1 MLSEAWHRQVPV
13 SDFLSAK
20 KHIQYFGISKLIV
33 LEILLL
39 IYSLIREVCSALRQT
54 FDLSEPQWF
63 IIRISEGRKKI
74 GRIMNCKITFICLMS
89 NHKYLCALAVVMT
102 VGACCCVPM
111 WAQQRMSLRTLFDLA
126 DEQNQ
131 RIKVSEAALKAA
143 EEGVA
148 SAKAA
153 MLPSVEFG
161 VQGSYTGNAFMMSR
175 GFSASGTTEYIVPGL
190 GPQQVQNGKQ
200 PTPHWG
206 NSFTAQASQVIY
218 AGGAIRSGIE
228 MAKLGR
234 QLAELDV
241 EKNRQ
246 EVRFLLT
253 GYYLDL
259 YRLQNQSQVIA
270 RNIELTEKVIEQM
283 KARREQGTVL
293 KNDITRYELQQQSLL
308 LAKTQVDDAQKIIR
322 HQIATAIHLPDGE
335 DFEVEGFEGLERFEG
350 FEGFEG
356 SKGYEGLRCDG
367 EALWQQRATDHNID
381 IRRTSLATEL
391 SEQKVRNAR
400 AASLPSVAVV
410 AENSLSG
417 PYTADLIPKNA
428 NVNVWFV
435 GVGVKYNLS
444 NLWKNRHDIRKA
456 KHESTQAR
464 ESVRMVR
471 EDVESGVQATY
482 TNLLTSATEVQTQ
495 EKQVELADQNY
506 AVVRN
511 RYANDLALLTDML
524 DASNM
529 KLSADMAL
537 VNARINMLYNYFKL
551 KYITNTL

>member
-1 MLSEAWHRQVPV
+1 MSSR
-13 SDFLSAK
+13 K
-20 KHIQYFGISKLIV
+20 YF
-33 LEILLL
+33 
-39 IYSLIREVCSALRQT
+39 
-54 FDLSEPQWF
+54 
-63 IIRISEGRKKI
+63 
-74 GRIMNCKITFICLMS
+74 
-89 NHKYLCALAVVMT
+89 CALTVSMI
-102 VGACCCVPM
+102 VGAGCCVPTY
-111 WAQQRMSLRTLFDLA
+111 AQHKMSLQSLFDLA
-126 DEQNQ
+126 DRQNQ

-148 SAKAA
+148 SAKSA

-161 VQGSYTGNAFMMSR
+161 VQGSYTGNAFLMSR
-175 GFSASGTTEYIVPGL
+175 GFSTNGTTEYIVPGL

-218 AGGAIRSGIE
+218 TGGAISSGIE

-259 YRLQNQSQVIA
+259 CKLQNQLQVIA
-270 RNIELTEKVIEQM
+270 KNIELTEKVIEQM

-293 KNDITRYELQQQSLL
+293 KNDITRYELQLQSLL
-308 LAKTQVDDAQKIIR
+308 LTKTQLDDAQKIIR
-322 HQIATAIHLPDGE
+322 YQISTTIHLPEGE
-335 DFEVEGFEGLERFEG
+335 DFDVDTQSLEQESR
-350 FEGFEG
+350 
-356 SKGYEGLRCDG
+356 
-367 EALWQQRATDHNID
+367 ALKTLTSEDVWQQTAAENNIG
-381 IRRTSLATEL
+381 IRQASLATEM
-391 SEQKVRNAR
+391 SEQKIRNTR

-410 AENSLSG
+410 AENNLAG
-417 PYTADLIPKNA
+417 PYTSDLIPKNA

-435 GVGVKYNLS
+435 GIGVKYNLS
-444 NLWKNRHDIRKA
+444 SLWKNKHDIRKA
-456 KHESTQAR
+456 RHESTQAR
-464 ESVRMVR
+464 QSVQLAR
-471 EDVESGVQATY
+471 EGVENGVQANY
-482 TNLLTSATEVQTQ
+482 TNLLTSSVEVSTQ

-506 AVVRN
+506 AVVKN
-511 RYANDLALLTDML
+511 RYDNDLALLTDML

>member
-1 MLSEAWHRQVPV
+1 MLSEAWHRQVPI

-20 KHIQYFGISKLIV
+20 KHIQYFWISKLIV

-74 GRIMNCKITFICLMS
+74 RRIMNCKITFICLMS

-322 HQIATAIHLPDGE
+322 HQIAMAIHLPDGE
-335 DFEVEGFEGLERFEG
+335 DFEVEGFDGLEKFEGLE
-350 FEGFEG
+350 
-356 SKGYEGLRCDG
+356 GLRYDG

-381 IRRTSLATEL
+381 IRRASLATEL

-410 AENSLSG
+410 AENNLSG

-471 EDVESGVQATY
+471 EDVENGVQATY

-537 VNARINMLYNYFKL
+537 VNARINVLYNYFKL

>member
-1 MLSEAWHRQVPV
+1 MSSR
-13 SDFLSAK
+13 K
-20 KHIQYFGISKLIV
+20 YF
-33 LEILLL
+33 
-39 IYSLIREVCSALRQT
+39 
-54 FDLSEPQWF
+54 
-63 IIRISEGRKKI
+63 
-74 GRIMNCKITFICLMS
+74 
-89 NHKYLCALAVVMT
+89 CALTVSMI
-102 VGACCCVPM
+102 VGAGCCVPTY
-111 WAQQRMSLRTLFDLA
+111 AQHKMSLQSLFDLA
-126 DEQNQ
+126 DRQNQ

-148 SAKAA
+148 SAKSA

-161 VQGSYTGNAFMMSR
+161 VQGSYTGNAFLMSR
-175 GFSASGTTEYIVPGL
+175 GFSTNGTTEYIVPGL
-190 GPQQVQNGKQ
+190 GPQQVRNGKQ

-218 AGGAIRSGIE
+218 TGGAISSGIE

-259 YRLQNQSQVIA
+259 YKLQNQLQVIA
-270 RNIELTEKVIEQM
+270 KNIELTEKVIEQM

-293 KNDITRYELQQQSLL
+293 KNDLTRYDLQLQSLK
-308 LAKTQVDDAQKIIR
+308 LAQTQVVDAQKIIR
-322 HQIATAIHLPDGE
+322 HQISTAIHLPEGE
-335 DFEVEGFEGLERFEG
+335 DFDVDTQSLEQESRALKTLTSEGV
-350 FEGFEG
+350 
-356 SKGYEGLRCDG
+356 
-367 EALWQQRATDHNID
+367 WQQTAAEYNIG
-381 IRRTSLATEL
+381 IRQASLATEI
-391 SEQKVRNAR
+391 SEQKIRNTR

-410 AENSLSG
+410 AENNLAG
-417 PYTADLIPKNA
+417 PYTSDLIPKNA

-435 GVGVKYNLS
+435 GIGVKYNLS
-444 NLWKNRHDIRKA
+444 SLWKNKHDIRKA
-456 KHESTQAR
+456 RHESTQAR
-464 ESVRMVR
+464 QSVQLAR
-471 EDVESGVQATY
+471 EGVENGVQANY
-482 TNLLTSATEVQTQ
+482 TNLLTSSVEVSTQ

-506 AVVRN
+506 AVVKN
-511 RYANDLALLTDML
+511 RYDNDLALLTDML

>member
-1 MLSEAWHRQVPV
+1 
-13 SDFLSAK
+13 
-20 KHIQYFGISKLIV
+20 
-33 LEILLL
+33 
-39 IYSLIREVCSALRQT
+39 
-54 FDLSEPQWF
+54 
-63 IIRISEGRKKI
+63 
-74 GRIMNCKITFICLMS
+74 MS
-89 NHKYLCALAVVMT
+89 NHKILGALAVMMA
-102 VGACCCVPM
+102 VGASCCVPVC
-111 WAQQRMSLRTLFDLA
+111 AQQRMSLQSLYDLA
-126 DEQNQ
+126 DQQNQ
-131 RIKVSEAALKAA
+131 RVKVSEAALKAA

-175 GFSASGTTEYIVPGL
+175 GFSTSGTTEYIVPGL

-228 MAKLGR
+228 MAKIGR
-234 QLAELDV
+234 QLTELDV

-259 YRLQNQSQVIA
+259 YKLQNQSQVIA
-270 RNIELTEKVIEQM
+270 KNIELTEKVIEQI
-283 KARREQGTVL
+283 KARKEQGTVL

-308 LAKTQVDDAQKIIR
+308 LARTQVDDAQKIIR
-322 HQIATAIHLPDGE
+322 HQIATAIHLPEGE
-335 DFEVEGFEGLERFEG
+335 NFDVEEFEGIERLEG
-350 FEGFEG
+350 I
-356 SKGYEGLRCDG
+356 EGLRCDG
-367 EALWQQRATDHNID
+367 EALWQQTASGHNID
-381 IRRTSLATEL
+381 IRQASLATEL
-391 SEQKVRNAR
+391 SEQKVRNVR

-410 AENSLSG
+410 AENNLFG

-428 NVNVWFV
+428 NVNVWFI

-444 NLWKNRHDIRKA
+444 SLWKNRHDIRKA
-456 KHESTQAR
+456 KHENIQAR

-471 EDVESGVQATY
+471 EGVEDGVQASY
-482 TNLLTSATEVQTQ
+482 TNLMTSAVEVQTQ